1 MPIES
6 WVLNEEEKKKNKLTE
21 KEKLDNIKKKNEH
34 KKIKEKILVE
44 IEAENKIFDLKEL
57 VEKWIISKETAKKVT
72 SWENIDEEIINEIFK
87 KIDEMEE
94 IKDIDKY
101 LPPNLRIS
109 HEEYLKALHDDI
121 FRVQTLTKLDSALII
136 LSRQI
141 SPNSSMWVN
150 LFSWFLSVL
159 DKNLITVQEHTI
171 DVKNS
176 LKEIDEKKFWNTDKN
191 KKNFLQI
198 IIDFVKDIFRN

>member
-6 WVLNEEEKKKNKLTE
+6 WAINEEEKKKSKLTE
-21 KEKLDNIKKKNEH
+21 KEKSDNLKKKLEH
-34 KKIKEKILVE
+34 EKIKEKISVE
-44 IEAENKIFDLKEL
+44 VEAENKIFDLKEL

-101 LPPNLRIS
+101 LPANLRIN

-136 LSRQI
+136 LARQI
-141 SPNSSMWVN
+141 NPNSSMWVN
-150 LFSWFLSVL
+150 LFSWFLTVL

-176 LKEIDEKKFWNTDKN
+176 LKEVDERKFWVNKDKR
-191 KKNFLQI
+191 NFLQK